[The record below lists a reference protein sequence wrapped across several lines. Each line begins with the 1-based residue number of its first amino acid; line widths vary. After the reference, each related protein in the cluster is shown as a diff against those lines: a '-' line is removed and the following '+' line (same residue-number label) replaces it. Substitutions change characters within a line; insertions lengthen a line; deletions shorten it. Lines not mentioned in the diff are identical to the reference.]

1 MEVYKIMINRV
12 NVEKFK
18 ETVENAKKDPS
29 IAQKTIKIE
38 GIWRLN
44 EQTGPQFE
52 TKLGTENAGEKILQ
66 TDEPTGIGGGGTS
79 FNPVQLCIAGL
90 IACYAA
96 TFAKWAAVEGVIL
109 KNFKIMGTANMDMS
123 AAFGIADKDALKNL
137 QMELIVESETDI
149 EKLREIN
156 QIAKERCPG
165 YYCVSHAITPQIDV
179 RKS

>member
-1 MEVYKIMINRV
+1 MKKMINRV

-29 IAQKTIKIE
+29 IAKKKMVIE
-38 GIWRLN
+38 GIWRVN

-52 TKLGTENAGEKILQ
+52 TKLGTENAGEIVLQ

-79 FNPVQLCIAGL
+79 YNPVQLCIAGL
-90 IACYAA
+90 LACYSA
-96 TFAKWAAVEGVIL
+96 TFAKWAAVEGVVL
-109 KNFKIMGTANMDMS
+109 KSFKISGTANMNMS
-123 AAFGIADKDALKNL
+123 AAFGIDDSIPLENL
-137 QMELIVESETDI
+137 QIELLIDSDASI

-165 YYCVSHAITPQIDV
+165 YYCVSHAISPQIDV
-179 RKS
+179 KKN